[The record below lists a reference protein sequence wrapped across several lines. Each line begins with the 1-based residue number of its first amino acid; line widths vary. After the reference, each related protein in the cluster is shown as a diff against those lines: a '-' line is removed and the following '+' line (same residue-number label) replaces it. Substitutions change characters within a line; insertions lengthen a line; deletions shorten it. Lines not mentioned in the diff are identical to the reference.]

1 MRRFASSK
9 RSADAPPLDDPGVP
23 GTGIPAADVF
33 PAGTLMLRTPVRVA
47 VLASGG
53 GSNLE
58 AILAHLEA
66 RGPQRTAEVVLVAS
80 DRIGAGALEKARA
93 RSVNAV
99 HLVAP
104 AEGPAVDALLQ
115 EHDIGLIALAG
126 YLRLVPAEVTRRFR
140 GRMIN
145 VHPGLLPAFGGH
157 GLYGLRV
164 HRAVLEAGAAISG
177 ATIHFVDEV
186 YDRGPIIAQWP
197 VPVAPDDTPESL
209 ATRVLGVEHALYP
222 RVLEAVAAGQIR
234 LGDDNRV
241 HRSNLPVPD
250 AFVLSDRVTSLG
262 QSIDRMLASTSTP

>member
-1 MRRFASSK
+1 MPRA
-9 RSADAPPLDDPGVP
+9 
-23 GTGIPAADVF
+23 
-33 PAGTLMLRTPVRVA
+33 PVRVA

-58 AILAHLEA
+58 AILAHLDA
-66 RGPQRTAEVVLVAS
+66 LGPQRAAEVVLVAS

-93 RSVNAV
+93 RSVEAV
-99 HLVAP
+99 HVVAS
-104 AEGPAVDALLQ
+104 ADGPAVDALLR
-115 EHDIGLIALAG
+115 EHDIALIALAG
-126 YLRLVPAEVTRRFR
+126 YVKLVPAEVTRRFR
-140 GRMIN
+140 GRMVN

-197 VPVAPDDTPESL
+197 IPVAPDDTAESL
-209 ATRVLGVEHALYP
+209 ANRVLAVEHALYP
-222 RVLEAVAAGQIR
+222 RVLDAVAAGRIR

-241 HRSNLPVPD
+241 HRPGPSVTPG
-250 AFVLSDRVTSLG
+250 FVLDGATSLG
-262 QSIDRMLASTSTP
+262 HSIDRMLASTPTP